1 MFEKTAVLIASMRAL
16 TNEIEN
22 VKALPEEMQDQ
33 EHHLYQADLED
44 ALNDLITLYIEK
56 CEADTSLTAWR
67 ALLASFSEQAWPER
81 VGTSKA

>member
-33 EHHLYQADLED
+33 EHHLYQGDLED
-44 ALNDLITLYIEK
+44 GLNDLINLYVEK
-56 CEADTSLTAWR
+56 CEADASLSPWR
-67 ALLASFSEQAWPER
+67 DLLASFAEQTWPER